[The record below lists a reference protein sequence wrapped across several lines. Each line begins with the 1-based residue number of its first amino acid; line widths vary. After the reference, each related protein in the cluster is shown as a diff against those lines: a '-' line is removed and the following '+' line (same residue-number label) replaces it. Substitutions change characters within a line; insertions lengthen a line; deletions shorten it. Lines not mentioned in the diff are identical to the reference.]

1 VNAATHYR
9 LVETTGHLNRLSS
22 VAEKGFLMPILLT
35 NEDVKKLITP
45 QTAVEVMK
53 ETYRSMA
60 EGTGVTRTR
69 SQTFGETSK
78 EGTFVELRT
87 SDGIIPAFR
96 AVGMRI
102 LPDLHS
108 WPKIGETVR
117 HDKVPKAN
125 KKFLAFNL
133 IFDLDTADLQA
144 VVQDAHLQQMRIAG
158 THGVAADYLARKD
171 ASRIGVLGSGRMAR
185 GVLEGI
191 SVVRRLKSLKVFS
204 PTKEN
209 REKFAADVTRQLE
222 LSARAVDNPESVTKD
237 VDIVIVCTDTIEPVF
252 FSTWLTPSVHLQ
264 SISGRDIDDDTFA
277 RCDYTVLSMRE
288 GKCNEGLNFAPPV
301 LREKLE
307 ARSAPFKR
315 PIQWERYPELGE
327 VILGTARKRINDEGI
342 TFFCNNVGFG
352 AQFAALGG
360 KAVALAK
367 ERGIGKLFSI
377 DDWYADVR

>member
-1 VNAATHYR
+1 
-9 LVETTGHLNRLSS
+9 
-22 VAEKGFLMPILLT
+22 MPLLLT
-35 NEDVKKLITP
+35 NEDVKTLITP
-45 QTAVEVMK
+45 QIAVEVMR

-69 SQTFGETSK
+69 SQTFGETTK

-87 SDGIIPAFR
+87 MDGIIPAFG

-108 WPKIGETVR
+108 WPKIDNNFR
-117 HDKVPKAN
+117 YDKIPKAN
-125 KKFLAFNL
+125 RKFLAFDL

-144 VVQDAHLQQMRIAG
+144 VVQDAYLQQMRIAG
-158 THGVAADYLARKD
+158 AHGVAADYLARKN
-171 ASRIGVLGSGRMAR
+171 ASRVGVIGSGWLAH

-191 SVVRRLKSLKVFS
+191 SVVRQLKSLKVFS

-209 REKFAADVTRQLE
+209 REKFAEDV
-222 LSARAVDNPESVTKD
+222 ARKFGLPAHAVDSAQAVTKD
-237 VDIVIVCTDTIEPVF
+237 VDIIIVCTNTIDPVF
-252 FSTWLTPSVHLQ
+252 LGKWLTSSVHLDA
-264 SISGRDIDDDTFA
+264 ISGRDIDDETFA
-277 RCDYTVLSMRE
+277 RSDYTVLSMRE

-307 ARSAPFKR
+307 ARFSPFKR
-315 PIQWERYPELGE
+315 PIRWDQYAELGE
-327 VILGTARKRINDEGI
+327 VILGKARKRVNDKEI

-360 KAVALAK
+360 KAVSLAK
-367 ERGIGKLFSI
+367 ERGVGKSFSI
-377 DDWYADVR
+377 DDWYEDVR

>member
-1 VNAATHYR
+1 
-9 LVETTGHLNRLSS
+9 
-22 VAEKGFLMPILLT
+22 MPILLT
-35 NEDVKKLITP
+35 NEDTKKLITP
-45 QTAVEVMK
+45 QIAVEAMR

-87 SDGIIPAFR
+87 SDGIIPAFG

-108 WPKIGETVR
+108 WPKIGDTVR

-125 KKFLAFNL
+125 NKFLAFNL

-171 ASRIGVLGSGRMAR
+171 ASRIGVIGSGRMAR

-191 SVVRRLKSLKVFS
+191 STVRRLRSLKVFS

-209 REKFAADVTRQLE
+209 REKFAEDVTRQLD
-222 LSARAVDNPESVTKD
+222 LSAKAMDRPESVTKD

-252 FSTWLTPSVHLQ
+252 FSNWLIPSVHLQ

-307 ARSAPFKR
+307 ARSAPFNR
-315 PIQWERYPELGE
+315 PIQWDKYPELGE
-327 VILGTARKRINDEGI
+327 VILGKARKRVNDEEV

-367 ERGIGKLFSI
+367 EHGIGKPFSI

>member
-1 VNAATHYR
+1 
-9 LVETTGHLNRLSS
+9 
-22 VAEKGFLMPILLT
+22 MPILLT

-191 SVVRRLKSLKVFS
+191 SVVT
-204 PTKEN
+204 PPQ
-209 REKFAADVTRQLE
+209 VTQ
-222 LSARAVDNPESVTKD
+222 
-237 VDIVIVCTDTIEPVF
+237 
-252 FSTWLTPSVHLQ
+252 
-264 SISGRDIDDDTFA
+264 
-277 RCDYTVLSMRE
+277 
-288 GKCNEGLNFAPPV
+288 GL
-301 LREKLE
+301 
-307 ARSAPFKR
+307 
-315 PIQWERYPELGE
+315 
-327 VILGTARKRINDEGI
+327 
-342 TFFCNNVGFG
+342 
-352 AQFAALGG
+352 
-360 KAVALAK
+360 
-367 ERGIGKLFSI
+367 
-377 DDWYADVR
+377 